1 MRVIAG
7 EFRSRKLASLPG
19 EATRPTSDRMRET
32 LFSILMPVIEG
43 ARFVDACAGTGAV
56 GIEAISRGAREAI
69 FIEKNKLAIE
79 IIKENLASLNI
90 KARGRIIKGSAALYF
105 ATMRDAIVFVDP
117 PYAKESEYAAIFDAM
132 AAHPPQL
139 AIVQHSIRFKA
150 PETCGPMRRA
160 RQVKQ
165 GDNVFSFYQTPEP
178 EPVSHTASEE

>member
-7 EFRSRKLASLPG
+7 EFRSRKLISAPG
-19 EATRPTSDRMRET
+19 EATRPTSDRMREA

-56 GIEAISRGAREAI
+56 GIEAISRGAREVI

-79 IIKENLASLNI
+79 VIKENLASLNI
-90 KARGRIIKGSAALYF
+90 KAQGRIIKGSAALYL

-117 PYAKESEYAAIFDAM
+117 PYTRENEYAAIFDAM
-132 AAHPPQL
+132 AEHPPQL
-139 AIVQHSIRFKA
+139 AIVQHSSRFKT
-150 PETCGPMRRA
+150 PETCGPMRRT

-165 GDNVFSFYQTPEP
+165 GENALSFYQVPEP